1 MTMLPVPSYACR
13 AEGWRLLGDIILQW
27 LMPRPG
33 RSATGVDR
41 MREGRPQKDSAM
53 ARASRLRRAISSR

>member
-13 AEGWRLLGDIILQW
+13 AEGWRLLGDVIWQW
-27 LMPRPG
+27 FMARPG
-33 RSATGVDR
+33 RSATGADR

-53 ARASRLRRAISSR
+53 AHAFKLRRAIRSR